1 MRCVGVTGMGFC
13 KGEASCRAMLIDRAQ
28 SEETVVACDPRLG
41 INPFRAVCL

>member
-13 KGEASCRAMLIDRAQ
+13 KGEASCRAMRIDRAQ
-28 SEETVVACDPRLG
+28 SEEAVVAGDLCLG